1 MKSCFLLLFSALC
14 FSGFGQTPDS
24 VYNSNIKT
32 VQLFLYGNQL
42 QAPVI
47 RLNSGDRLELHFDD
61 LDGDVKNYYYTYQ
74 LCNADWT
81 PVAISQYDYIRGFS
95 EARISSYRFSSIAL
109 TRYTHYQAIVPDVN
123 CAPIV
128 SGNYML
134 KVFLDDDTSKIVFT
148 RRLLVTES
156 GATIRALFIQPSDPQ
171 ISYSHQKIQFSVN
184 TGNLPLTN
192 PFQQVKV
199 VILQNNRWDN
209 SRYITQPSFFTANNF
224 DYNSDEICSFP
235 AGKQWRWVDLQSFRF
250 QSDRIKHVDYLKTST
265 SIFLQPDQDRS
276 GQGYIFFN
284 DINGWYYIQTTESIN
299 PLWQTDYG
307 TVHFSFVPYR
317 RAEFPDKDVYLLGQ
331 LTDYALTD
339 SIKMKFN
346 ADKGMYETAVLL
358 KQGYYNYMYITVD
371 KNDSTHKPSFE
382 FTEGNAMET
391 ENDYTILVYYRPI
404 GGRADQ
410 LVALARLNSLNGKPA
425 N

>member
-1 MKSCFLLLFSALC
+1 MKSCFLLLFSALS

-148 RRLLVTES
+148 RRLLVFAPE
-156 GATIRALFIQPSDPQ
+156 
-171 ISYSHQKIQFSVN
+171 
-184 TGNLPLTN
+184 
-192 PFQQVKV
+192 
-199 VILQNNRWDN
+199 
-209 SRYITQPSFFTANNF
+209 
-224 DYNSDEICSFP
+224 
-235 AGKQWRWVDLQSFRF
+235 
-250 QSDRIKHVDYLKTST
+250 
-265 SIFLQPDQDRS
+265 
-276 GQGYIFFN
+276 
-284 DINGWYYIQTTESIN
+284 
-299 PLWQTDYG
+299 
-307 TVHFSFVPYR
+307 
-317 RAEFPDKDVYLLGQ
+317 
-331 LTDYALTD
+331 D
-339 SIKMKFN
+339 SILCK
-346 ADKGMYETAVLL
+346 
-358 KQGYYNYMYITVD
+358 
-371 KNDSTHKPSFE
+371 H
-382 FTEGNAMET
+382 
-391 ENDYTILVYYRPI
+391 
-404 GGRADQ
+404 
-410 LVALARLNSLNGKPA
+410 GKPA
-425 N
+425 THQSLSTGESSHPPK